1 MISKEERERILENLR
16 NSKIPEEHWEE
27 MRKKVREENE
37 RYERIAKAQTLS
49 WEEWH
54 RPFDI

>member
-1 MISKEERERILENLR
+1 MISEEEKEKLLKNLR
-16 NSKIPEEHWEE
+16 DAEIPKEHWEE
-27 MRKKVREENE
+27 MRKRVKEENE

-49 WEEWH
+49 WEQWH

>member
-1 MISKEERERILENLR
+1 MISKEEKDKILENLL
-16 NSKIPEEHWEE
+16 NAEIPESHWEE
-27 MRKKVREENE
+27 VRKKLKEENE